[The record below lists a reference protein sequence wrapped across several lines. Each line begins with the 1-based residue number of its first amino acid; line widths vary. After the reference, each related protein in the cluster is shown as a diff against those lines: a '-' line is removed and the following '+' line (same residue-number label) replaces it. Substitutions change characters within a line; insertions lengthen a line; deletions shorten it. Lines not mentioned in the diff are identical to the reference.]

1 MNSNESNLELPS
13 IFKPILILATTA
25 VLLTIMHF
33 AAPMLLPIMMALF
46 FAVLLMPINSWIKK
60 RRIPSGLALLLS
72 AGVLVLVAF
81 LLIMLVG
88 NSLTVMAGSL
98 AGYTDQFSQR
108 QAQLEAMA
116 GGMAMTSS
124 FKGLISVLDPAKLVN
139 VLGFILGAVAGM
151 FKQGLVILFIT
162 MFALG
167 ESSQFK
173 ERLVKAYGADHFLTR
188 DISALVSIIISYFG
202 LRVLVNLVVAVSTGI
217 MLWLFRIEHAG
228 LWAVM
233 TFFLSFVPY
242 IGAVIALT
250 PPVLLAYAQGGSGLA
265 LIIILLALV
274 INSLSENIVAPMV
287 MGKGLS
293 ISPTVVFLSYIFWMF
308 ILGGAGAFLAM
319 PLTVGLMLFMNSFK
333 ETRGLAALMGSAPT
347 PTKP

>member
-1 MNSNESNLELPS
+1 MTPNESNLEPPS
-13 IFKPILILATTA
+13 IFKPILILTA
-25 VLLTIMHF
+25 AFILLTIMHF
-33 AAPMLLPIMMALF
+33 AAPMLLPIMMAFF
-46 FAVLLMPINSWIKK
+46 FAVLLMPINRWLKK
-60 RRIPSGLALLLS
+60 RRMPSGLALLLS
-72 AGVLVLVAF
+72 AVVLVLVAF
-81 LLIMLVG
+81 LLIVLVG

-98 AGYTDQFSQR
+98 AEYTDQFSQR

-124 FKGLISVLDPAKLVN
+124 FKELISVFDPAKLAN
-139 VLGFILGAVAGM
+139 VLGLILGVVAGM

-162 MFALG
+162 LFVLG

-188 DISALVSIIISYFG
+188 DISDLVNTIVSYFG
-202 LRVLVNLVVAVSTGI
+202 LRVLVNLVVAVATGI
-217 MLWLFRIEHAG
+217 MLWLFGIEHAG

-242 IGAVIALT
+242 IGAVIALV
-250 PPVLLAYAQGGSGLA
+250 PPVLLAYAQGGLSLA
-265 LIIILLALV
+265 LIIIVLALV

-293 ISPTVVFLSYIFWMF
+293 ISPTVVFLSFIFWMF

-333 ETRGLAALMGSAPT
+333 ETRGLAVLMGSAPT